1 MKLPVAPDP
10 LQSFLAAVGAP
21 ALQPEPDAPAPEQA
35 LGAAVSGA
43 PSVMPTA
50 AAAAPERQLPGGF
63 PDPLSLPGAGS
74 LFPDI
79 FAEAPALP
87 VAAKVGFPGRPC
99 QPASVGCCVPG
110 STLALGFGLRD
121 RLCTGLRCP
130 QKMHACWQTLR

>member
-50 AAAAPERQLPGGF
+50 AAAAPERQLPARL
-63 PDPLSLPGAGS
+63 PRPPLPAG
-74 LFPDI
+74 
-79 FAEAPALP
+79 
-87 VAAKVGFPGRPC
+87 RR
-99 QPASVGCCVPG
+99 QPVPG
-110 STLALGFGLRD
+110 HLR
-121 RLCTGLRCP
+121 RGACP
-130 QKMHACWQTLR
+130 AGG